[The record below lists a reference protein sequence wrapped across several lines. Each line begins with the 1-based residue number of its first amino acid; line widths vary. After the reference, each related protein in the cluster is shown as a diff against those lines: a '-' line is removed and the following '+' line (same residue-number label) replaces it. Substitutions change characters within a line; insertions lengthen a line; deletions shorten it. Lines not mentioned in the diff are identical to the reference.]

1 MPVFRGQCHCG
12 AVQFEIHNQEAL
24 EGPRRC
30 DCSLCQKKGVVMGTA
45 GIADLIITRGEDKLS
60 LYQWNT
66 RTARHYFC
74 SVCGIYTHHQRRVAP
89 DEFGFNLACIE
100 DVDPALFASAPMT
113 DGRALSLVEEAEARK
128 P

>member
-1 MPVFRGQCHCG
+1 
-12 AVQFEIHNQEAL
+12 
-24 EGPRRC
+24 
-30 DCSLCQKKGVVMGTA
+30 MGTA

-74 SVCGIYTHHQRRVAP
+74 SVCGIYTHHQRRVAK

>member
-1 MPVFRGQCHCG
+1 
-12 AVQFEIHNQEAL
+12 
-24 EGPRRC
+24 
-30 DCSLCQKKGVVMGTA
+30 MGTA
-45 GIADLIITRGEDKLS
+45 RIVDLIITRGEGKLS

-100 DVDPALFASAPMT
+100 DVDPALFANAPLT
-113 DGRALSLVEEAEARK
+113 DGRSLSLVEEAGSLK

>member
-1 MPVFRGQCHCG
+1 
-12 AVQFEIHNQEAL
+12 
-24 EGPRRC
+24 
-30 DCSLCQKKGVVMGTA
+30 
-45 GIADLIITRGEDKLS
+45 
-60 LYQWNT
+60 
-66 RTARHYFC
+66 
-74 SVCGIYTHHQRRVAP
+74 VAK